1 MACCTGLG
9 GIERGCDKGIGGIR
23 TAWIACWS
31 EVNSVTVSG
40 DEITAIAPATPTVWH
55 EYQFRK
61 QTGSVTTT
69 PTVSDE
75 NGTVFYES
83 AIVLQF
89 SVMETAKRV
98 EIAALGASDLAVIIE
113 DNNGRYWYFGKD
125 DYVTLT
131 DGSYETGTAFGDFNG
146 YNLTLTDFSKEPPF
160 EVAETVMNSIKGI
173 VTP

>member
-1 MACCTGLG
+1 MSCCNTLSGL
-9 GIERGCDKGIGGIR
+9 ERGCDKGIGGIR
-23 TAWIACWS
+23 TAWIACWG
-31 EVNSVTVSG
+31 EITGITVSG
-40 DEITAIAPATPTVWH
+40 DKITGITPTTGVWH

-61 QTGSVTTT
+61 QTGSVTIT

-75 NGTVFYES
+75 NGTIFYES

-89 SVMETAKRV
+89 STWETLKRT

-113 DNNGRYWYFGKD
+113 DNNGRYWYFGYD

-146 YNLTLTDFSKEPPF
+146 YNLTLTDFSKELPY
-160 EVAETVMNSIKGI
+160 EVSATVMEAIIAGED
-173 VTP
+173 